1 MKKRLLSLLLLCT
14 LVFALS
20 GCGEKTLLNKKKPVS
35 LSFWH
40 VYGEQAGSPMD
51 LLVQEFNRTV
61 GQERGVQVQVT
72 GMSSASQIGGYLKEA
87 QSGSKDVQEMP
98 DLFTCHIIDALELGE
113 DNLVPWNEQFT
124 PDELSDFIPG
134 FLSDGTAED
143 GRLLIFPVSKS
154 TQLLMCNGSG
164 FDRFSA
170 ATGVGYEDLAT
181 WEGFYDA
188 AGRFYDW
195 SDKPFCALDYPIRA
209 VELCAM
215 ERGSGD
221 FYTESGWYDTDNAV
235 FKESWMQFAR
245 SLAQGHVVVSDLY
258 SNTQVMT
265 GDVVCGLGSSA
276 AILYYND
283 TVTYPDNTQEPMNL
297 HVLPMP
303 KTAGA
308 DALMTQA
315 GVGLCAYKTTEQKAE
330 AAALFVRWLTEAE
343 RNLDFVAQTGYM
355 PVRSGAFDAITDY
368 DNFPAPAE
376 GYRQLYAALK
386 TMREDYTPVSGPRF
400 EGYYGR
406 VSVLYDGLRRLQQEL
421 PARRSRRGHRRA
433 GGGNLGAALLHS
445 LSEALAEGGS
455 VRARIFALK
464 IETSQALHAQAATV
478 LYGRA
483 GSAAAVLALCRSAS
497 ARAAQEPA
505 GGDEKILDLP
515 DGGLPLGRDLP
526 VAERLGHGRASLGG
540 YDGPDRGARE
550 GL

>member
-61 GQERGVQVQVT
+61 GQERGVQVKVT

-87 QSGSKDVQEMP
+87 QSGGKDVQEMP

-113 DNLVPWNEQFT
+113 DNLVPWDEQFT

-170 ATGVGYEDLAT
+170 ATGVGYEGLAT

-209 VELCAM
+209 VELNAL

-221 FYTESGWYDTDNAV
+221 FYTENGWYDTDNAV

-265 GDVVCGLGSSA
+265 GDVLSGLGSSA
-276 AILYYND
+276 AILY
-283 TVTYPDNTQEPMNL
+283 P
-297 HVLPMP
+297 
-303 KTAGA
+303 
-308 DALMTQA
+308 
-315 GVGLCAYKTTEQKAE
+315 TTEA
-330 AAALFVRWLTEAE
+330 
-343 RNLDFVAQTGYM
+343 
-355 PVRSGAFDAITDY
+355 
-368 DNFPAPAE
+368 PAPILATE
-376 GYRQLYAALK
+376 THHCLTACRAVHTHPLRNTAL
-386 TMREDYTPVSGPRF
+386 
-400 EGYYGR
+400 
-406 VSVLYDGLRRLQQEL
+406 
-421 PARRSRRGHRRA
+421 
-433 GGGNLGAALLHS
+433 
-445 LSEALAEGGS
+445 
-455 VRARIFALK
+455 
-464 IETSQALHAQAATV
+464 
-478 LYGRA
+478 
-483 GSAAAVLALCRSAS
+483 
-497 ARAAQEPA
+497 
-505 GGDEKILDLP
+505 
-515 DGGLPLGRDLP
+515 
-526 VAERLGHGRASLGG
+526 
-540 YDGPDRGARE
+540 
-550 GL
+550 

>member
-20 GCGEKTLLNKKKPVS
+20 GCGEKTLLNKKEPVS
-35 LSFWH
+35 LTFWH

-72 GMSSASQIGGYLKEA
+72 GMSSASQIGGYLKDA
-87 QSGSKDVQEMP
+87 QSGGKDVQEMP
-98 DLFTCHIIDALELGE
+98 DLFTCHIVDALELGE

-209 VELCAM
+209 VELNAL

-221 FYTESGWYDTDNAV
+221 FYTENGWYDTGNAV

-265 GDVVCGLGSSA
+265 GDVLSGLGSSA
-276 AILYYND
+276 AILY
-283 TVTYPDNTQEPMNL
+283 P
-297 HVLPMP
+297 
-303 KTAGA
+303 
-308 DALMTQA
+308 
-315 GVGLCAYKTTEQKAE
+315 TTEA
-330 AAALFVRWLTEAE
+330 
-343 RNLDFVAQTGYM
+343 
-355 PVRSGAFDAITDY
+355 
-368 DNFPAPAE
+368 PAPILATE
-376 GYRQLYAALK
+376 THHCLTACRAVHTHPLRNTAL
-386 TMREDYTPVSGPRF
+386 
-400 EGYYGR
+400 
-406 VSVLYDGLRRLQQEL
+406 
-421 PARRSRRGHRRA
+421 
-433 GGGNLGAALLHS
+433 
-445 LSEALAEGGS
+445 
-455 VRARIFALK
+455 
-464 IETSQALHAQAATV
+464 
-478 LYGRA
+478 
-483 GSAAAVLALCRSAS
+483 
-497 ARAAQEPA
+497 
-505 GGDEKILDLP
+505 
-515 DGGLPLGRDLP
+515 
-526 VAERLGHGRASLGG
+526 
-540 YDGPDRGARE
+540 
-550 GL
+550 

>member
-20 GCGEKTLLNKKKPVS
+20 GCGEKTLLNKKEPVS

-40 VYGEQAGSPMD
+40 VYGEQAGLPMD

-87 QSGSKDVQEMP
+87 QSGGKGVQEMP

-209 VELCAM
+209 VELNAL

-221 FYTESGWYDTDNAV
+221 FYTENGWYDTGNAV

-265 GDVVCGLGSSA
+265 GDVLSGLGSSA
-276 AILYYND
+276 AILYP
-283 TVTYPDNTQEPMNL
+283 TTEAPAPIL
-297 HVLPMP
+297 
-303 KTAGA
+303 
-308 DALMTQA
+308 A
-315 GVGLCAYKTTEQKAE
+315 GVGLCAYRTTEQKAE

-355 PVRSGAFDAITDY
+355 PVRSGAFDAIADY
-368 DNFPAPAE
+368 DNFPAPEE

-386 TMREDYTPVSGPRF
+386 TMREDYTPVSEPRF

-421 PARRSRRGHRRA
+421 PAR
-433 GGGNLGAALLHS
+433 AAA
-445 LSEALAEGGS
+445 SEGIDALAE
-455 VRARIFALK
+455 
-464 IETSQALHAQAATV
+464 ETWEL
-478 LYGRA
+478 
-483 GSAAAVLALCRSAS
+483 LCS
-497 ARAAQEPA
+497 
-505 GGDEKILDLP
+505 I
-515 DGGLPLGRDLP
+515 
-526 VAERLGHGRASLGG
+526 H
-540 YDGPDRGARE
+540 
-550 GL
+550 

>member
-1 MKKRLLSLLLLCT
+1 MKKRMLAALLLSA

-20 GCGEKTLLNKKKPVS
+20 GCGEKSLLNKKEPVS
-35 LSFWH
+35 LTFWH

-61 GQERGVQVQVT
+61 GQERGVQINVT
-72 GMSSASQIGGYLKEA
+72 GTSSASKIGGYLKEA
-87 QSGSKDVQEMP
+87 QSGKDVQELP
-98 DLFTCHIIDALELGE
+98 DLFTCHISDALELGE
-113 DNLVPWNEQFT
+113 DNLVDWNGWFT
-124 PDELSDFIPG
+124 AEELGDFVPG
-134 FLSDGTAED
+134 FLDDGTAED
-143 GRLLIFPVSKS
+143 GELLIFPVSKS

-164 FDRFSA
+164 FARFSE

-195 SDKPFCALDYPIRA
+195 SGKPFCALDYPIRA

-221 FYTESGWYDTDNAV
+221 FYTENGWYDTDNAV

-245 SLAQGHVVVSDLY
+245 ALAQGHVVVSDLY

-283 TVTYPDNTQEPMNL
+283 TVTYPDNTQEPMDL

-315 GVGLCAYKTTEQKAE
+315 GVGLCACKTTEQKAE

-355 PVRSGAFDAITDY
+355 PVRNGAFDAIEGYTD
-368 DNFPAPAE
+368 FPAPVAAYE
-376 GYRQLYAALK
+376 SLYAALK
-386 TMREDYTPVSGPRF
+386 TMREDYIPVSEPRF
-400 EGYYGR
+400 EGYYDKLR
-406 VSVLYDGLRRLQQEL
+406 VLYDSLRQMQTEL
-421 PARRSRRGHRRA
+421 PQRA
-433 GGGNLGAALLHS
+433 AAG
-445 LSEALAEGGS
+445 EDIDALAE
-455 VRARIFALK
+455 
-464 IETSQALHAQAATV
+464 ETWTLFCSI
-478 LYGRA
+478 
-483 GSAAAVLALCRSAS
+483 C
-497 ARAAQEPA
+497 
-505 GGDEKILDLP
+505 
-515 DGGLPLGRDLP
+515 
-526 VAERLGHGRASLGG
+526 
-540 YDGPDRGARE
+540 
-550 GL
+550 

>member
-1 MKKRLLSLLLLCT
+1 
-14 LVFALS
+14 
-20 GCGEKTLLNKKKPVS
+20 
-35 LSFWH
+35 
-40 VYGEQAGSPMD
+40 
-51 LLVQEFNRTV
+51 
-61 GQERGVQVQVT
+61 
-72 GMSSASQIGGYLKEA
+72 
-87 QSGSKDVQEMP
+87 
-98 DLFTCHIIDALELGE
+98 
-113 DNLVPWNEQFT
+113 
-124 PDELSDFIPG
+124 
-134 FLSDGTAED
+134 
-143 GRLLIFPVSKS
+143 
-154 TQLLMCNGSG
+154 
-164 FDRFSA
+164 
-170 ATGVGYEDLAT
+170 
-181 WEGFYDA
+181 
-188 AGRFYDW
+188 
-195 SDKPFCALDYPIRA
+195 
-209 VELCAM
+209 M

-464 IETSQALHAQAATV
+464 IETSQALHAQAAAA

-505 GGDEKILDLP
+505 GGDEKILDLTRV
-515 DGGLPLGRDLP
+515 LIRK
-526 VAERLGHGRASLGG
+526 
-540 YDGPDRGARE
+540 
-550 GL
+550 